1 MSLGWTASG
10 VNGPIA
16 TDPANNAL
24 WAMNKGSPQKLDE
37 LNADSGTLMQQFSV
51 PLDSQ
56 QHFPTPQVS
65 SGWVIIESTDKV
77 FAHQTNGPGTWTSVV
92 LDGLVQARPLVV
104 GGSIVVVATEGDSL
118 YGLNLADGT
127 FAWSTAGNKVN
138 IGTPE
143 PISESDQV
151 SGVSSGCG
159 DINPLGITSNPVLD
173 NGNVYAVGERE
184 TGPSSPHT
192 PEHVMVGVNPATGAT
207 TVGPVNIDVPAMTVV
222 GTEQQRAG
230 LVAAKNNVY
239 IGFGGLAG
247 DCGNYHGYVVAASE
261 SDGHVVGSFEAAKI
275 SNAAAVWG
283 TSGPVADSSGNVY
296 ATTGN
301 SQPGN
306 TAPDYS
312 DGIVRLAA
320 NMSGATTTPA
330 DYFQP
335 TTWVSDN
342 ANDWDLGSTGPVLLP
357 NGMLFIAGKQN
368 TAFLLNPSSLGGANH
383 MTPVGSL
390 NLGAMAFGQNA
401 AMNNSSV
408 YVALSSG
415 MQQVKIS

>member
-1 MSLGWTASG
+1 
-10 VNGPIA
+10 
-16 TDPANNAL
+16 
-24 WAMNKGSPQKLDE
+24 
-37 LNADSGTLMQQFSV
+37 
-51 PLDSQ
+51 
-56 QHFPTPQVS
+56 
-65 SGWVIIESTDKV
+65 
-77 FAHQTNGPGTWTSVV
+77 
-92 LDGLVQARPLVV
+92 
-104 GGSIVVVATEGDSL
+104 
-118 YGLNLADGT
+118 
-127 FAWSTAGNKVN
+127 
-138 IGTPE
+138 
-143 PISESDQV
+143 
-151 SGVSSGCG
+151 
-159 DINPLGITSNPVLD
+159 
-173 NGNVYAVGERE
+173 
-184 TGPSSPHT
+184 
-192 PEHVMVGVNPATGAT
+192 
-207 TVGPVNIDVPAMTVV
+207 
-222 GTEQQRAG
+222 
-230 LVAAKNNVY
+230 
-239 IGFGGLAG
+239 
-247 DCGNYHGYVVAASE
+247 
-261 SDGHVVGSFEAAKI
+261 
-275 SNAAAVWG
+275 
-283 TSGPVADSSGNVY
+283 VY

-357 NGMLFIAGKQN
+357 NGILFIAGKQN